1 MKGVDMEMNMQV
13 AMDVEKLDNT
23 DEARELEAA
32 LLVRAALMLKECQ
45 DEWGHDGHETR
56 LDEALKFNQ
65 RLWTVFQTELASE
78 GNPLPAEVR
87 RNLLNLSWFVDKR
100 TFETLAN
107 PVVSNLKVLIDI
119 NRHIAEGLAGQA

>member
-1 MKGVDMEMNMQV
+1 MEMNMQV
-13 AMDVEKLDNT
+13 AMDVEKLDGSE
-23 DEARELEAA
+23 EARELEAA

-45 DEWGHDGHETR
+45 DEWGRDGHESR

-65 RLWTVFQTELASE
+65 RLWTVFQTELSSND
-78 GNPLPAEVR
+78 NPLPEELR

-100 TFETLAN
+100 TFETMAN
-107 PVVSNLKVLIDI
+107 PVASNLKVLIDI

>member
-1 MKGVDMEMNMQV
+1 MEMNMQV
-13 AMDVEKLDNT
+13 AMEVETLDGK

-32 LLVRAALMLKECQ
+32 LLVKAAMALKECQ
-45 DEWGHDGHETR
+45 DEWGKDGHEAR

-65 RLWTVFQTELASE
+65 RLWTVFQSELSSE
-78 GNPLPAEVR
+78 ENPLPGDVK

-100 TFETLAN
+100 TYETLAN
-107 PVVSNLKVLIDI
+107 PTAPSLNVLINI

>member
-1 MKGVDMEMNMQV
+1 MMEMNMQV
-13 AMDVEKLDNT
+13 AMDVEVLEEK

-32 LLVRAALMLKECQ
+32 LLIRAALALKECQ
-45 DEWGHDGHETR
+45 DEWGTEGHEAR

-65 RLWTVFQTELASE
+65 RLWTVFQTELSSE
-78 GNPLPAEVR
+78 DNPLPEDVK

-100 TFETLAN
+100 TYETLSN
-107 PVVSNLKVLIDI
+107 PEVGSLNVLIDI

>member
-1 MKGVDMEMNMQV
+1 MQV
-13 AMDVEKLDNT
+13 AMDVEKLDGSE
-23 DEARELEAA
+23 EARELEAA

-45 DEWGHDGHETR
+45 DEWGRDGHESR

-65 RLWTVFQTELASE
+65 RLWTVFQTELSSND
-78 GNPLPAEVR
+78 NPLPEELR

-100 TFETLAN
+100 TFETMAN
-107 PVVSNLKVLIDI
+107 PVASNLKVLIDI

>member
-1 MKGVDMEMNMQV
+1 MQV
-13 AMDVEKLDNT
+13 DVDVEKAGGT

-32 LLVRAALMLKECQ
+32 LLIRAALMLKECQ
-45 DEWGHDGHETR
+45 DEWGRDGQEAR

-65 RLWTVFQTELASE
+65 RLWTVFQSELVSE
-78 GNPLPAEVR
+78 ENPLPEEVR
-87 RNLLNLSWFVDKR
+87 RNLLDLSWFVDKR

-107 PVVSNLKVLIDI
+107 PKATSLNVLIDI

>member
-1 MKGVDMEMNMQV
+1 MQV
-13 AMDVEKLDNT
+13 AMDVEKNGST

-32 LLVRAALMLKECQ
+32 LLIRAAILLKECQ
-45 DEWGHDGHETR
+45 DEWGRDGQEVR

-65 RLWTVFQTELASE
+65 RLWTVFQSELANE
-78 GNPLPAEVR
+78 GNPLPDEVR

-107 PVVSNLKVLIDI
+107 PDVSNLNVLIDI

>member
-1 MKGVDMEMNMQV
+1 MEMNMQV
-13 AMDVEKLDNT
+13 TMDVEKLDNAE
-23 DEARELEAA
+23 EARELEAA
-32 LLVRAALMLKECQ
+32 LLVRAALKLKACQ
-45 DEWGHDGHETR
+45 DEWGRDGHEAR

-65 RLWTVFQTELASE
+65 RLWTVFQSELSSE
-78 GNPLPAEVR
+78 DNPLPEEVR

-107 PVVSNLKVLIDI
+107 PVTSNIKVLIDI